1 MMGRF
6 GRGTGLLGGGLL
18 VGLLAVS
25 GGAQAIGKD
34 EAAQQIAE
42 RFAVEV
48 LDVKSGEIDGQAVWL
63 VTVMKQGGN
72 RNDAFQ
78 VTRLALDRDSG
89 ALLPAFRHRA
99 SGYDLPERPVQGE
112 RGDLRPDAMRSGT
125 WR

>member
-1 MMGRF
+1 MMVRF
-6 GRGTGLLGGGLL
+6 GLGCGLLLAL
-18 VGLLAVS
+18 VALSS
-25 GGAQAIGKD
+25 GAAAISKE

-48 LDVKSGEIDGQAVWL
+48 LDVKEGQIDGQAVWL

-78 VTRLALDRDSG
+78 VSRLALDRDSG
-89 ALLPAFRHRA
+89 ELLPSFRHRT
-99 SGYDLPERPVQGE
+99 SGYDLPERQVFDY
-112 RGDLRPDAMRSGT
+112 RGDLRPDAPRSGT